1 MKEQLLD
8 KITLFINFL
17 KQIEAIE
24 ENPYSAGID
33 VKKLLMDEEAYSDDI
48 LELIKQLPD
57 DTEEKKE
64 A

>member
-33 VKKLLMDEEAYSDDI
+33 VKKLLMDEEAYSNDI

>member
-8 KITLFINFL
+8 KITIFINFL

-33 VKKLLMDEEAYSDDI
+33 VKKLLMDEEAYSNDI

>member
-8 KITLFINFL
+8 KVTLFINFL

-33 VKKLLMDEEAYSDDI
+33 VKKLLMDEEAYSNDI